1 MRRLASH
8 YRSLGAT
15 PARGLAVLAATT
27 VLLVPACTDDATP
40 GMLPA
45 DRTSAT
51 SAPGTSTRAETTSAP
66 VTTSSTSGEPAS
78 SDSGTDNGTSGGTT
92 ASAGQNGEGSIVI
105 VSETL
110 AGTKIPDVS
119 YAVDRVEPCPEGDE
133 QPEGRELLT
142 VRSNNAGTA
151 TVTDL
156 DPGCFSVRFASV
168 PASYYPLEE
177 GPFPGSIENEGET
190 GLLRLDFAQGPA
202 RSGEASVNGTLRLTD
217 SASDEPIGGLGLVL
231 ARCGSQI
238 PLATGTAAEDGTLQL
253 TLATTCYQVVGL
265 QGSTAP
271 CSVDGPIEFTPDVG
285 RPFSVD
291 VPITRSEDRPGTCG
305 S

>member
-1 MRRLASH
+1 MPRIAS
-8 YRSLGAT
+8 S
-15 PARGLAVLAATT
+15 ARGLALIAAST

-45 DRTSAT
+45 DRTATT
-51 SAPGTSTRAETTSAP
+51 SAPANSAEEATTAPETTSAA
-66 VTTSSTSGEPAS
+66 TSEPA
-78 SDSGTDNGTSGGTT
+78 TNEPATSGGTNV
-92 ASAGQNGEGSIVI
+92 SAGQNGEGSIVI

-119 YAVDRVEPCPEGDE
+119 YAVDRVEPCPEQDGPEGDE
-133 QPEGRELLT
+133 QPQGQRLLD

-156 DPGCFSVRFASV
+156 DPGCFSIRFTSV

-177 GPFPGSIENEGET
+177 GPFPGSIENDGET

-202 RSGEASVNGTLRLTD
+202 RSGEAAVNGTLRLTD
-217 SASDEPIGGLGLVL
+217 SESGDPIGGLGLVL
-231 ARCGSQI
+231 SRCGSQI
-238 PLATGTAAEDGTLQL
+238 PLATDTAGEDGAIQL
-253 TLATTCYQVVGL
+253 TLATTCYQVIGL
-265 QGSTAP
+265 PGGTAP

-291 VPITRSEDRPGTCG
+291 VPITRSADRPGTCG
-305 S
+305 TES